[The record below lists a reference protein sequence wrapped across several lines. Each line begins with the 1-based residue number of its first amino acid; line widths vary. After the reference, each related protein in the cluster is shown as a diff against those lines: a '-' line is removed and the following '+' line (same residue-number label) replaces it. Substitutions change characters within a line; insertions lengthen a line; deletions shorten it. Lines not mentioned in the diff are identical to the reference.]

1 MELFTKS
8 KKVYEDTNLFRM
20 NMSYQLYPTYKSNV
34 VTEKYEGLILKK
46 DKNFYSKIG
55 NTEFVNLKEEV
66 VKIDNESKLIQYS
79 QKAEEQPLTYDL
91 TGFMSNFNVFELS
104 SSGNY
109 WVCTLTSPEITFVPY
124 GKIIVT
130 IHKTNFTIGKQILYL
145 LVESKYKTK
154 SGKIETDYP
163 RLEIAFS
170 NFETKGVE
178 VGTKFIMDTY
188 IVQKNKKITPSK
200 NYKNYTV
207 VN

>member
-1 MELFTKS
+1 
-8 KKVYEDTNLFRM
+8 
-20 NMSYQLYPTYKSNV
+20 MSYKLYPTYKSTV
-34 VTEKYEGLILKK
+34 ITEQYDGLILKK
-46 DKNFYSKIG
+46 DKSFYSKIG
-55 NTEFVNLKEEV
+55 DTEFVNLKNGV

-79 QKAEEQPLTYDL
+79 QKTDEQPMTYDM
-91 TGFMSNFNVFELS
+91 TTFVSNFNAFELS
-104 SSGNY
+104 SSGDY

-130 IHKTNFTIGKQILYL
+130 IHKANFTIAKQVLYL

-154 SGKIETDYP
+154 SGKVETDYP
-163 RLEIAFS
+163 RMEIAFS

-178 VGTKFIMDTY
+178 VGTKFMIDTY
-188 IVQKNKKITPSK
+188 ISQKNKKITPSK